1 MSIYQD
7 LCEIATEDRILFKKY
22 GHLTALYASVFSRL
36 LREHLGCPEGTFPF
50 LGRNYPLVFI
60 SSEPDIVGTTRLPF
74 ILVIGIRDTI
84 NTALF
89 HPFRIGMDIFPLSEK
104 EVLFEIGAQPR
115 NRKLFS
121 LTLIQSADD
130 DRNQKNPT
138 LLSASAG
145 PIIFFSST
153 AVYLNDSSFSL
164 KKAHPFF
171 GWASYKNHSPCICS
185 LWLLSSIFSPPNI
198 SSRQSKAFLL
208 VADESLAYRWVI
220 SSSLCPASYPP
231 T

>member
-74 ILVIGIRDTI
+74 ILVIGIRDTF

-89 HPFRIGMDIFPLSEK
+89 HPFRIGMDILPLS
-104 EVLFEIGAQPR
+104 
-115 NRKLFS
+115 
-121 LTLIQSADD
+121 
-130 DRNQKNPT
+130 
-138 LLSASAG
+138 
-145 PIIFFSST
+145 
-153 AVYLNDSSFSL
+153 
-164 KKAHPFF
+164 
-171 GWASYKNHSPCICS
+171 
-185 LWLLSSIFSPPNI
+185 
-198 SSRQSKAFLL
+198 
-208 VADESLAYRWVI
+208 
-220 SSSLCPASYPP
+220 
-231 T
+231 

>member
-50 LGRNYPLVFI
+50 LGRNYPLVFL

-138 LLSASAG
+138 LLSAFAH
-145 PIIFFSST
+145 IERLCRADHLLF
-153 AVYLNDSSFSL
+153 LDRSL
-164 KKAHPFF
+164 
-171 GWASYKNHSPCICS
+171 S
-185 LWLLSSIFSPPNI
+185 
-198 SSRQSKAFLL
+198 
-208 VADESLAYRWVI
+208 
-220 SSSLCPASYPP
+220 
-231 T
+231 